1 MTKIHFPL
9 SLRHALA
16 VTLLSCS
23 LATITP
29 HPTQAAEIEMSF
41 QNLLQQERAW
51 AGLQSKTLK
60 VGDITWSY
68 SEGGKVGQPTL
79 ILIHGLAGS
88 RDNWNRVA
96 HALTANYHVIIPDLP
111 ASGETHVPEDF
122 DYSIPNVTEKLRR
135 FIEAANLT
143 GSIHIAGHSLGG
155 AVAMLYAA
163 QYPFETKSLF
173 LINTAGVYKSA
184 ATPYLKDPTQ
194 LKNLIVSKEGDFAF
208 LLKQITYTPP
218 FIPKEIAH
226 AQEQMMIQ
234 HVQQT
239 QKVIDQLIAL
249 KQQYTPESFALLAK
263 SIDTPTLILWGK
275 QDKIINVEAAT
286 ELKSKFKHAAPLVL
300 LDHVGHMP
308 IMEADQLV
316 TQKYLSFLSQTE
328 AQTAANK
335 APLK

>member
-1 MTKIHFPL
+1 MPQHQRSTPFPKIL
-9 SLRHALA
+9 MALILLCGLNA
-16 VTLLSCS
+16 V
-23 LATITP
+23 AIP
-29 HPTQAAEIEMSF
+29 KTQAAEIEMSF
-41 QNLLQQERAW
+41 QSLLQQERVW

-96 HALTANYHVIIPDLP
+96 HALTENYHVIIPDLP
-111 ASGETHVPEDF
+111 ASGETQVPEDF
-122 DYSIPNVTEKLRR
+122 DYSVPNVTEKLRR
-135 FIEAANLT
+135 FVEAANLK
-143 GSIHIAGHSLGG
+143 GPLHIAGHSLGG

-173 LINTAGVYKSA
+173 LIDAAGVYQSA
-184 ATPYLKDPTQ
+184 ATPYLKNPAQ
-194 LKNLIVSKEGDFAF
+194 LKNLIVSKKGDLPF
-208 LLKQITYTPP
+208 LLKQVTYNPP
-218 FIPKEIAH
+218 FIPQEIAQ

-234 HVQQT
+234 QAGQT

-249 KQQYTPESFALLAK
+249 NKSYTPDSFAVLTK
-263 SIDTPTLILWGK
+263 SIDVPTLILWGK
-275 QDKIINVEAAT
+275 QDKIINVDAAN
-286 ELKSKFKHAAPLVL
+286 ELKSQFKHAAPLVL

-316 TQKYLSFLSQTE
+316 AQKYLSFLSQTE
-328 AQTAANK
+328 AQAVTHQPTSK
-335 APLK
+335 